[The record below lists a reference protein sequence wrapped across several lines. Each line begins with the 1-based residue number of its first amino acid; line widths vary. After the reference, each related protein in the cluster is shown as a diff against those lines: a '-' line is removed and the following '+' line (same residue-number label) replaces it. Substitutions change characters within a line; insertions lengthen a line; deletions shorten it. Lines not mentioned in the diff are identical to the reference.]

1 MLESKFFISFDISIG
16 MDKKEKVYSV
26 LRKIPKGKV
35 ATYKAVAS
43 ACKIHPRE
51 AGRIIS
57 QNPYAPEVPCHRVIM
72 TDRSIGGY
80 TYDGRQNPEKKIQIL
95 KREGIRIDNRKV
107 RKEFLYQMKNI

>member
-1 MLESKFFISFDISIG
+1 

-35 ATYKAVAS
+35 TTYKAVAV

-57 QNPYAPEVPCHRVIM
+57 QNPYAPEVPCHRVVRS
-72 TDRSIGGY
+72 DGSIGGY
-80 TYDGRQNPEKKIQIL
+80 TWKGRQNPEKKIQIL
-95 KREGIRIDNRKV
+95 QKEGIRIDNRRI
-107 RKEFLYQMKNI
+107 RKEFLYKMKDI